1 MQWFNNLSFRF
12 KVAAPTTLVTIVFL
26 AILTVIFVV
35 FADQRNAET
44 LMNDEVEPV
53 LVQLDEG
60 YRDMY
65 QVIAA
70 GQGVLLAG
78 GDQALL
84 KYNQEEY
91 YDNARKALPRLT
103 SAQRLIDIQF
113 IDYSHQALLDQMKG
127 SFAEFNQHYRFM
139 VDNPEI
145 AHTYFVENQTAIV
158 ASFDKW
164 RGEFKSIY
172 EAIEVAQ
179 AELRKLID
187 DEVTIAT
194 LVLEVGVVIA
204 VLLSIFI
211 TWTVTNAVLAPLRR
225 LTVTMNDI
233 ASGEGDLTQRV
244 AVESKDEIGELASA
258 FNQFTSK
265 IQHTIRDV
273 TSIVQSV
280 REESHNIHKESEAIL
295 VAVTEQQ
302 NESAQVATA
311 VHEMSA
317 TSDSV
322 SSHANEAAE
331 ATRVANNESEAA
343 KETLG
348 FTVSSIHQL
357 ANEIESSSAV
367 VSNLERDVGNIASI
381 LDVIRGIADQTNL
394 LALNAAIE
402 AARAGEQ
409 GRGFAVV
416 ADEVRSLASKTQSS
430 TGEIQVMIERLQ
442 QGANEA
448 VSAMELSRES
458 GTRTVD
464 QANSANES
472 LNAIGQSIEVINE
485 MNLQIA
491 TAATQ
496 QSQVSEDVNQNIQ
509 AIADKSQAMLDKVQS
524 TEQSFEQL
532 ANECEQLDRL
542 IHQFKV

>member
-1 MQWFNNLSFRF
+1 MQWFNNLSFRL

-26 AILTVIFVV
+26 AILSVIFVV
-35 FADQRNAET
+35 FADQRRAET
-44 LMNDEVEPV
+44 LMDEEVAPV
-53 LVQLDEG
+53 LLKLDEG

-70 GQGVLLAG
+70 GQGVLLAD

-91 YDNARKALPRLT
+91 YDNATKALPRLT

-113 IDYSHQALLDQMKG
+113 IDYSNQAMLDKMKA
-127 SFAEFNQHYRFM
+127 SFAVFNQHYRFM
-139 VDNPEI
+139 VDNPDV
-145 AHTYFVENQTAIV
+145 AHAYFIDNQAAIV

-164 RGEFKSIY
+164 RVEFKSIY
-172 EAIEVAQ
+172 EAIEAAQ
-179 AELRKLID
+179 AELGQQIKN
-187 DEVTIAT
+187 EVAIAT

-204 VLLSIFI
+204 ILLSIFI
-211 TWTVTNAVLAPLRR
+211 TWTTTNAVLAPLRR

-244 AVESKDEIGELASA
+244 AVETKDEIGELAAA

-265 IQHTIRDV
+265 IQQTIREV
-273 TSIVQSV
+273 TGIVQSV
-280 REESHNIHKESEAIL
+280 RDESQNIHKESEAIL
-295 VAVTEQQ
+295 VAVSEQQ

-322 SSHANEAAE
+322 STHANEAAQ
-331 ATRVANNESEAA
+331 ATRDASNESEAA

-348 FTVSSIHQL
+348 FTVTSIHQL

-448 VSAMELSRES
+448 VSAMALSRES
-458 GTRTVD
+458 GTRTVE

-485 MNLQIA
+485 MNIQIA

-509 AIADKSQAMLDKVQS
+509 TIADRSQAMLDKVQV
-524 TEQSFEQL
+524 TEQSFDLL
-532 ANECEQLDRL
+532 AKECEQLDRL

>member
-1 MQWFNNLSFRF
+1 M
-12 KVAAPTTLVTIVFL
+12 
-26 AILTVIFVV
+26 
-35 FADQRNAET
+35 
-44 LMNDEVEPV
+44 
-53 LVQLDEG
+53 
-60 YRDMY
+60 
-65 QVIAA
+65 
-70 GQGVLLAG
+70 
-78 GDQALL
+78 
-84 KYNQEEY
+84 
-91 YDNARKALPRLT
+91 
-103 SAQRLIDIQF
+103 
-113 IDYSHQALLDQMKG
+113 
-127 SFAEFNQHYRFM
+127 
-139 VDNPEI
+139 
-145 AHTYFVENQTAIV
+145 
-158 ASFDKW
+158 
-164 RGEFKSIY
+164 
-172 EAIEVAQ
+172 
-179 AELRKLID
+179 
-187 DEVTIAT
+187 
-194 LVLEVGVVIA
+194 
-204 VLLSIFI
+204 
-211 TWTVTNAVLAPLRR
+211 
-225 LTVTMNDI
+225 
-233 ASGEGDLTQRV
+233 
-244 AVESKDEIGELASA
+244 
-258 FNQFTSK
+258 
-265 IQHTIRDV
+265 
-273 TSIVQSV
+273 QSV